1 MWWDDLSLCDAL
13 RSGKLAVMPTDTI
26 YGIVG
31 SAFDEATVNRIYQVR
46 QRAPAKPCIILIG
59 DLVELEKFSI
69 KLSKE
74 EKNKLKEYWLAPSGV
89 EGSGPAS
96 VILDCLDDKLSYLHR
111 GTKSLAFRIPQDAEF
126 RNFLIKTG
134 PLIAPSANPESQPPA
149 KNITEAKNY
158 FGDSVDLYIDAGE
171 IAGRSS
177 RIVKLRKDGGA
188 DIIRE

>member
-1 MWWDDLSLCDAL
+1 MCDAL

-74 EKNKLKEYWLAPSGV
+74 EKNKLKEHWSFNSAQGKPVPTSI
-89 EGSGPAS
+89 
-96 VILDCLDDKLSYLHR
+96 ILDCLDDKLSYLHR

-171 IAGRSS
+171 ITGEPS
-177 RIVKLRKDGGA
+177 RVIKLHKDGTTS
-188 DIIRE
+188 ILRE

>member
-1 MWWDDLSLCDAL
+1 MRWDNLSLCDAL
-13 RSGKLAVMPTDTI
+13 RAGKLAVMPTDTI

-31 SAFDEATVNRIYQVR
+31 SAFDEAGVNRIYQAR

-59 DLVELEKFSI
+59 DLAELEKFSI
-69 KLSKE
+69 KLSKD
-74 EKNKLKEYWLAPSGV
+74 EKRKLKEYWLAPSEV
-89 EGSGPAS
+89 EGAGPVS
-96 VILDCLDDKLSYLHR
+96 VILNCLDDKFSYLHR

-126 RNFLIKTG
+126 RNFLIRTG
-134 PLIAPSANPESQPPA
+134 PLIAPSANLEGRLPA

-171 IAGRSS
+171 IPGRSS